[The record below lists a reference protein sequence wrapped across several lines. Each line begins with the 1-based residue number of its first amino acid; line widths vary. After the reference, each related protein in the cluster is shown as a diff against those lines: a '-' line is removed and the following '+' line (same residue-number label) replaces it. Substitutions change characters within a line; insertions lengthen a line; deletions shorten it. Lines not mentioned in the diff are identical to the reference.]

1 MGLIRDA
8 VLHLHNEQPL
18 LADLFNVPSSTDA
31 CVVCTNVRTLAGK
44 RPLFVDRMDSVFLFP
59 LQHVRFVEVP
69 AGSSSSLFAALG
81 ANEGDEPEQV
91 PELEIDEDLMRRI
104 RES

>member
-1 MGLIRDA
+1 MALIRDA
-8 VLHLHNEQPL
+8 VLHLQNEQPL
-18 LADLFNVPSSTDA
+18 LADLFAVPTTSDA

-59 LQHVRFVEVP
+59 LEHVRFVEVP
-69 AGSSSSLFAALG
+69 ARSSSGLLAALG
-81 ANEGDEPEQV
+81 ANEGDEPQEI
-91 PELEIDEDLMRRI
+91 PDLEIDEDLMRRI

>member
-1 MGLIRDA
+1 MSLIRDA
-8 VLHLHNEQPL
+8 VLHLQNEQPL
-18 LADLFNVPSSTDA
+18 LADLFSVPTSADA

-44 RPLFVDRMDSVFLFP
+44 RPLFVDRMDSIFLFP
-59 LQHVRFVEVP
+59 LEHVRFVEVP
-69 AGSSSSLFAALG
+69 VGSAGGFMAALG
-81 ANEGDEPEQV
+81 AGEGDEPQEA

>member
-1 MGLIRDA
+1 
-8 VLHLHNEQPL
+8 
-18 LADLFNVPSSTDA
+18 
-31 CVVCTNVRTLAGK
+31 
-44 RPLFVDRMDSVFLFP
+44 MDSVFLFP

-69 AGSSSSLFAALG
+69 AGSAAGLMASLG
-81 ANEGDEPEQV
+81 AVEGDEGERI